1 MLFGVNFLAHV
12 PEIQVAVQTPPQP
25 HQVAGASS
33 LVVLSQWRRILC
45 GATIG
50 LGGRLVIRSRAFW
63 SDVGLRFGR

>member
-1 MLFGVNFLAHV
+1 
-12 PEIQVAVQTPPQP
+12 
-25 HQVAGASS
+25 